1 MINRQTGLIIL
12 LFIVSLLSWQW
23 MNQDMNNQ
31 AAVQDKDL
39 SLPSFTASGLTSY
52 RYNLEGVLQ
61 YIFTSDQAMYYESQS
76 ITDFKNP
83 KLNTFEHQ
91 SAAWQITA
99 KNGQLQKREQLVLRD
114 NIVIQ
119 NQSPAINLD
128 KITTSMLTMDLNTHH
143 VTSDQPVTIDSPDY
157 HVQGVG
163 LQADLKE
170 KRYQI
175 LEQGHATYFNKP
187 RN

>member
-1 MINRQTGLIIL
+1 MINRQTSLIVL
-12 LFIVSLLSWQW
+12 LFIASVLTWQW
-23 MNQDMNNQ
+23 MNQEDSSTATTQN
-31 AAVQDKDL
+31 KDL

-52 RYNLEGVLQ
+52 RYNSDGILQ
-61 YIFTSDQAMYYESQS
+61 DIFTSDQALYYENQS
-76 ITDFKNP
+76 ITNFKNP
-83 KLNTFEHQ
+83 KLNTFDHQ

-99 KNGQLQKREQLVLRD
+99 KNGQLEKKDQLVLRD

-119 NQSPAINLD
+119 NQSPTINLD
-128 KITTSMLTMDLNTHH
+128 KITTTYLAMNLKTHV
-143 VTSDQPVTIDSPDY
+143 VTSDQPVAIDSTDY

-163 LQADLKE
+163 LQANLKE

>member
-1 MINRQTGLIIL
+1 MINRQTSLIIL
-12 LFIVSLLSWQW
+12 LFIAAVLIWQW
-23 MNQDMNNQ
+23 MNQEDSSTVTAQ
-31 AAVQDKDL
+31 HKDL
-39 SLPSFTASGLTSY
+39 SLPSFTAAGLISY
-52 RYNLEGVLQ
+52 RYNPEGVLQ
-61 YIFTSDQAMYYESQS
+61 DIFTSDQALYYENQS

-83 KLNTFEHQ
+83 KLNTFDHQ
-91 SAAWQITA
+91 SESWQITA
-99 KNGQLQKREQLVLRD
+99 KNGQLQQKDQLVLHD

-128 KITTSMLTMDLNTHH
+128 KITTNYLTMDMKTHM
-143 VTSDQPVTIDSPDY
+143 VTSDRPVAIDSPDY

-163 LQADLKE
+163 LKANLKE